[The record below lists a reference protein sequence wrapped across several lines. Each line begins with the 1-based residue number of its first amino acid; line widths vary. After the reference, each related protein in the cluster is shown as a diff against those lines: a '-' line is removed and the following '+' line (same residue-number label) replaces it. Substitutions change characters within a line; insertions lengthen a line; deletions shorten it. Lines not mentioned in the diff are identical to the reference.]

1 MNPTHTP
8 PGRATGAPPAGYLVG
23 PPDPTAA
30 VRLFCFHH
38 AGGTA
43 SVYKDWDRALR
54 PAGVSVVPVQLPGR
68 ERRVREPRIT
78 SLEPLLDAL
87 DEHLGP
93 HLDAPYALY
102 GHSMGALVA
111 YGLTRRRL
119 LGNQRLPKAML
130 AGAYQAPHLPAPLA
144 AARGMSDEDLTRL
157 LVDIGGMSPML
168 LEYPEWREAALAL
181 IRDDLKICHGYR
193 HTTTTELPC
202 PVHVLAGT
210 TDPLL
215 TPGQAEAWARH
226 TSGTFA
232 VHAVTGGHLFIR
244 DAQDTV
250 LALVRRVLTAPAGP
264 TAR

>member
-1 MNPTHTP
+1 MNRTRTP
-8 PGRATGAPPAGYLVG
+8 PGHATGPPPAGYLVS
-23 PPDPTAA
+23 PPDPAAA

-43 SVYKDWDRALR
+43 SVYKGWDRALR
-54 PAGVSVVPVQLPGR
+54 PAGISVVPVQLPGR

-93 HLDAPYALY
+93 HQDAPYALY

-111 YGLTRRRL
+111 YGLTLRRL
-119 LGNQRLPKAML
+119 RENRRLPEAL
-130 AGAYQAPHLPAPLA
+130 VVGAYQAPHLPAPLA
-144 AARGMSDEDLTRL
+144 AVRGMSDEDLTHL

-168 LEYPEWREAALAL
+168 LAYPEWRTAALEL
-181 IRDDLKICHGYR
+181 IRDDLKICHGHR
-193 HTTTTELPC
+193 DATTTELPC

-210 TDPLL
+210 DDPLL
-215 TPGQAEAWARH
+215 TPGQAAEWARH
-226 TSGTFA
+226 TAGTFA
-232 VHAVTGGHLFIR
+232 VHVVPGGHLFIR

-250 LALVRRVLTAPAGP
+250 LALLRRVLPASAGP